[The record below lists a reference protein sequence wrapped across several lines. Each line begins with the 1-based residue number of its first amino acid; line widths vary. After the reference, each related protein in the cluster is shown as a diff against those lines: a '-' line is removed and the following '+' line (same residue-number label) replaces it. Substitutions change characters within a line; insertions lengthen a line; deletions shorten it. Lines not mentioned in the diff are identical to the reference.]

1 MQATLACVKIDFFV
15 RTYGFVVVAFLV
27 CFAFFPLADV
37 LRRFGGMVAVFDS
50 LTYFSRLFQLISVID
65 SDSNS
70 EPPLRC
76 IKLFLHLPYFANAGT
91 NGPAYLQ

>member
-50 LTYFSRLFQLISVID
+50 LTFSRLFQLRYHLID

-70 EPPLRC
+70 EPSL
-76 IKLFLHLPYFANAGT
+76 YF
-91 NGPAYLQ
+91 